1 LNSRANLGA
10 SAAEPSKWNEID
22 AGGVFLPAASA
33 VIDKMKRRGKSSADE
48 QIFMGR
54 HWGVSL
60 STGRKKWP
68 RYRGL
73 ETRKN
78 PDG

>member
-1 LNSRANLGA
+1 MRSMLG
-10 SAAEPSKWNEID
+10 
-22 AGGVFLPAASA
+22 VFFLPAALA

-60 STGRKKWP
+60 SREEKNGPDIVAWETKKP
-68 RYRGL
+68 
-73 ETRKN
+73 
-78 PDG
+78 